1 MRTKNTKYISIYL
14 DESGSGNS
22 PFFIVG
28 GFFLFNFDRKQIYI
42 QEVNISK
49 NIEYIESQIKKNN
62 KKTIDLKKEM
72 KFINL
77 TFKNKKLLF
86 NNIKNNNQV
95 NISMLYDLVKFKN
108 VNQKPILIDY
118 LYNIMVFLIL
128 QNILFDLL
136 KQDFINLKDE
146 ISIKVNIDQ
155 RRNYKN
161 SLTKSNS
168 FKELKMY
175 LNTRMYEKSKFINMN
190 KIEVLQFNSKL
201 EPNIRYADYYVGLLS
216 SVRRILKN
224 QAKSYDFKS
233 NKLLCLLNNRIK
245 HIEYKNTFS

>member
-108 VNQKPILIDY
+108 VIFY
-118 LYNIMVFLIL
+118 F
-128 QNILFDLL
+128 
-136 KQDFINLKDE
+136 
-146 ISIKVNIDQ
+146 
-155 RRNYKN
+155 
-161 SLTKSNS
+161 
-168 FKELKMY
+168 
-175 LNTRMYEKSKFINMN
+175 
-190 KIEVLQFNSKL
+190 
-201 EPNIRYADYYVGLLS
+201 
-216 SVRRILKN
+216 
-224 QAKSYDFKS
+224 
-233 NKLLCLLNNRIK
+233 
-245 HIEYKNTFS
+245 